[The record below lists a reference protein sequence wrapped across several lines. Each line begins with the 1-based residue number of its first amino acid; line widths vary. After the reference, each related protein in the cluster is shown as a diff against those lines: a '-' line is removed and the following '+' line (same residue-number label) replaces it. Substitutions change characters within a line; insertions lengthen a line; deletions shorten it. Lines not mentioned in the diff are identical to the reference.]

1 MKFLRN
7 PECFEFFPLNACP
20 THLMTILVR
29 EKAAQMNSL
38 FRFHCKSYVNHPV
51 IQRRMTKTKSNKQVA
66 VFALLASFLHADF
79 ESNGVLAHGKEKV
92 PYRRSRGTTRNHG
105 TANNR
110 NLGKGSYSSGTNYFY
125 QNGYYGRSSGNS
137 GSGSSNSR
145 NSGSSSGSS
154 SSGYNN
160 NYNGVQGSSSLM
172 QRSGGP
178 GVFTVALVALGLI
191 GAALLYFAWPK
202 IVGGKSAKTNE
213 PSSDYGKYE
222 EGNKK
227 VAIRV
232 NKGQSFSTARFGKKP
247 KKPLQIV

>member
-1 MKFLRN
+1 
-7 PECFEFFPLNACP
+7 
-20 THLMTILVR
+20 MTGTRKSSTSVFTF
-29 EKAAQMNSL
+29 S
-38 FRFHCKSYVNHPV
+38 HCKSYVNHPV
-51 IQRRMTKTKSNKQVA
+51 IQRRMTKTISNKQFA
-66 VFALLASFLHADF
+66 LCALLAYFLHADF

-92 PYRRSRGTTRNHG
+92 PYRRSRGTARNRG

-125 QNGYYGRSSGNS
+125 QNGYYSRSSGNSGNS

-154 SSGYNN
+154 STSSGYNT
-160 NYNGVQGSSSLM
+160 NYTGVQGSSSLM
-172 QRSGGP
+172 QRSGGL
-178 GVFTVALVALGLI
+178 GVFTIALVALGLI